1 MTVALALWRGPAWG
15 DLDGAALEADARRLE
30 ELRLSALELRFEA
43 ELALRGGGE
52 LAAEL
57 ERVVDE
63 HPLRERLVASLMLA
77 LYRAGRQNDALEAF
91 QVARRRLVDEL
102 GLEPGPELH
111 GLQRRILEHDPTL
124 GAPRRL
130 APLSGPRRQRT
141 LAVAVLG
148 ALAALVA
155 SVFVFSAGA
164 AGGRPA
170 LGSGVSGMVGVGSLS
185 GKVAAATPLGGPP
198 GSVTSEA
205 GSVWVADPGADTVS
219 RVDSGSGA
227 VVDRIPVGG
236 EPGSIVG
243 GGGAIWVASTV
254 GSTVTRIDPTSESVT
269 QTIAL
274 PGANLDAIAYG
285 AGRVWVADPV
295 DRRLFEVDPATG
307 SLKRTLSLDLQPSA
321 IATGSGAVWIAGYGN
336 ATVEK
341 LNPASGRVI
350 DRVRVG
356 DGPAAVAIGDGSL
369 WVANSLDSTVSKI
382 DPISLRVMATIP
394 VGSGPAALVARRGV
408 LWVANQYSGTV
419 SRIDPRRDR
428 VTASFRV
435 GGAPTSLAARAD
447 RLWIGVAANSG
458 RQHGGTLVIAAP
470 GALTSAKTSVDSV
483 DPAFYD
489 AAGNPQF
496 TGLAYDALVSFQQ
509 TTGADGLR
517 LVPDL
522 ALSIPTPTDGGRTY
536 TFRIRPGIRY
546 SDGQRLRASDF
557 RRGIQRLFRVRSQGT
572 FLYGGLV
579 GAQACEAHPRGCHLT
594 RGIVTNDAL
603 RTVTFHFTA
612 PDPEFLFH
620 LTEFA
625 FSAPI
630 PPGTPDRETNSPAVP
645 GTGPYKIGSVAPDE
659 IRFVR
664 NPFFREW
671 SHAAQP
677 AGNPNSIVWRSV
689 PSIQAGVTAIERGR
703 ADWLFGEPP
712 FAQFHQLELQYPS
725 LLHNNPQWAVNFLPL
740 NTYLAP
746 FNDLRVRQALNY
758 AINRA
763 TLVNFYGGPSFAI
776 PTCQTIVPGIP
787 GYRRYCPYTLH
798 PRADGAWRAPDMA
811 RARRLVKQSGTI
823 GERVVLVGGGQFGYI
838 PPATTGYIAG
848 VLRSLGYRV
857 EVRPIPFA
865 SITLAMD
872 RRFQI
877 SNYGAWIPNYP
888 DPSSYVPAFF
898 SCHGSN
904 SNDYYCNPTIDREM
918 RHAELL
924 EPTHPSQAT
933 VIWQTVDRQLTDA
946 AEWVPTVATR
956 EVEITSRRLHNYEY
970 SPVWGFLADQA
981 WLP

>member
-1 MTVALALWRGPAWG
+1 
-15 DLDGAALEADARRLE
+15 
-30 ELRLSALELRFEA
+30 
-43 ELALRGGGE
+43 
-52 LAAEL
+52 
-57 ERVVDE
+57 
-63 HPLRERLVASLMLA
+63 
-77 LYRAGRQNDALEAF
+77 
-91 QVARRRLVDEL
+91 
-102 GLEPGPELH
+102 
-111 GLQRRILEHDPTL
+111 
-124 GAPRRL
+124 
-130 APLSGPRRQRT
+130 
-141 LAVAVLG
+141 
-148 ALAALVA
+148 
-155 SVFVFSAGA
+155 
-164 AGGRPA
+164 
-170 LGSGVSGMVGVGSLS
+170 
-185 GKVAAATPLGGPP
+185 
-198 GSVTSEA
+198 
-205 GSVWVADPGADTVS
+205 
-219 RVDSGSGA
+219 
-227 VVDRIPVGG
+227 
-236 EPGSIVG
+236 
-243 GGGAIWVASTV
+243 
-254 GSTVTRIDPTSESVT
+254 
-269 QTIAL
+269 
-274 PGANLDAIAYG
+274 
-285 AGRVWVADPV
+285 
-295 DRRLFEVDPATG
+295 
-307 SLKRTLSLDLQPSA
+307 
-321 IATGSGAVWIAGYGN
+321 
-336 ATVEK
+336 
-341 LNPASGRVI
+341 
-350 DRVRVG
+350 
-356 DGPAAVAIGDGSL
+356 
-369 WVANSLDSTVSKI
+369 
-382 DPISLRVMATIP
+382 
-394 VGSGPAALVARRGV
+394 
-408 LWVANQYSGTV
+408 
-419 SRIDPRRDR
+419 
-428 VTASFRV
+428 
-435 GGAPTSLAARAD
+435 
-447 RLWIGVAANSG
+447 
-458 RQHGGTLVIAAP
+458 
-470 GALTSAKTSVDSV
+470 
-483 DPAFYD
+483 D

-725 LLHNNPQWAVNFLPL
+725 LLHNNPQWTVNFLPL
-740 NTYLAP
+740 NTHLAP

-933 VIWQTVDRQLTDA
+933 AIWQTVDRQLTDA